1 MTMVKTVI
9 GDAGCETVEELCSCP
24 WGIPCSG
31 LFGEALPQRG
41 AFSCTCSIRKGGQ
54 IFDSSILKGHLK

>member
-24 WGIPCSG
+24 RGIPYSG
-31 LFGEALPQRG
+31 LFGEALSQRG
-41 AFSCTCSIRKGGQ
+41 AFSYTNAV
-54 IFDSSILKGHLK
+54 